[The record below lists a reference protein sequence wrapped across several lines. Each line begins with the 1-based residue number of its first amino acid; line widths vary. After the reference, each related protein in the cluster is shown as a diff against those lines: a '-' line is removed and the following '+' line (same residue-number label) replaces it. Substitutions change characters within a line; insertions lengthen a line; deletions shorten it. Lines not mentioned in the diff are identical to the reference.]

1 MISSFTAVLDHG
13 ATDPRVGDVVIRR
26 QLASSAALR
35 TRLDEF
41 GGVILGDEVGAGKT
55 FVTFALLAEAL
66 SRSPH
71 QGAIVFV
78 PTDLLKTKWCRQ
90 LRDYLLA
97 AMHDKPFAHELV
109 CRITPIDRS
118 LHDDGSFEPANRGRR
133 VTKNAI
139 VVARHSIYSYR
150 TSEDDQ
156 AACVHAALGKL
167 AEGKGKQRKAVL
179 RRLGLD
185 PSTPAGR
192 GTWARPTRLT
202 VEALQP
208 MRPVLRRYAAGERDL
223 SEPMLDAVQRIR
235 RRVGRNN
242 LPDAALVVIDEAHNL
257 KSTTSSIY
265 GSLLDV
271 LDQRF
276 DALLFLTATPFQ
288 LGRFEL
294 LHIVSFFQASRR
306 HTGNEAEFAR
316 RRDELA
322 DAMDFYVEALD
333 RFGDTWRDLD
343 APRVASA
350 RRLIAGDT
358 NDDDPLVIDTAEA
371 FSRVAAAK
379 SRLENAMRPFLVR
392 STRDR
397 DHHEHGAVDEA
408 YLTEA
413 ARIPLALV
421 DRLLVETLRETR
433 TFVSSALISA
443 CSSWQALREAAV
455 MSDEG
460 RPPSHTR
467 TVLRSLSEANLLGAH
482 PKVAQTVGECVDAVL
497 RGEKTLVFVERDETG
512 RVLRDMISRELAGR
526 APDDL
531 ASAEAQLQ
539 RLQDRTRFGWP
550 SLRENY
556 LHTLYV
562 RVFKSPPTPA
572 GLARV
577 WARPTIKDLWSHVDS
592 PGDKHDFAVEKRFW
606 EHVLFTDAV
615 NRDAGWTSRVPDRE
629 VACVERILDPDY
641 ILNGLDRQSGETGER
656 LAIPR
661 SPQRDKPRDPRMP
674 FADAYLSFRS
684 PWADSAASLA
694 ALQPADRAALVDAA
708 AGAFARS
715 HFRAEIAA
723 VEVDGD
729 PARHFQEVDRLL
741 LDARGPWPRRFA
753 ALADQARDAV
763 RTSEEDLAN
772 SRIADL
778 ISSLASDVRVQFI
791 NGNTKKET
799 RQRAIDGFNTP
810 LYPEI
815 IVTTPVL
822 AEGLDL
828 HRYCRR
834 VIHHDLPWNPA
845 RLEQRTGRIDRVGSL
860 AERLQRESDGDGP
873 GIDVWLPYVPGTY
886 DEFIHERVI
895 SRRREFRCL
904 LGNRPEWKGDGELGE
919 DEEGLP
925 VAEELVDRLQVHLGP
940 E

>member
-1 MISSFTAVLDHG
+1 MISSFTEVLDHQ
-13 ATDPRVGDVVIRR
+13 ATDPGISEQVIHR
-26 QLASSAALR
+26 QLATADALR
-35 TRLDEF
+35 ARLDEF

-55 FVTFALLAEAL
+55 YVTFALLAEVL
-66 SRSPH
+66 SRCPR
-71 QGAIVFV
+71 QGAVVFV

-90 LRDYLLA
+90 LRDYLLS
-97 AMHDKPFAHELV
+97 AMHDKRLARKLV
-109 CRITPIDRS
+109 SRITPVDRS
-118 LHDDGSFEPANRGRR
+118 FHDDGSLVSSNRGRR
-133 VTKNAI
+133 AARNAI
-139 VVARHSIYSYR
+139 VIAQHSVYSYR
-150 TSEDDQ
+150 TSEYDQ
-156 AACVHAALGKL
+156 AACVHAALDKL
-167 AEGKGKQRKAVL
+167 PEGKGKQRKAVL
-179 RRLGLD
+179 RRFGLD
-185 PSTPAGR
+185 PSMPGDR
-192 GTWARPTRLT
+192 GSWARPTRLT
-202 VEALQP
+202 IGALQP
-208 MRPVLRRYAAGERDL
+208 MRLVLRRYADGERDL
-223 SEPMLDAVQRIR
+223 GEAMLDAVQQIR
-235 RRVGRNN
+235 RRVGRKS

-257 KSTTSSIY
+257 KSATSSIY

-306 HTGNEAEFAR
+306 HTGNEVAFAR
-316 RRDELA
+316 RREELG
-322 DAMDFYVEALD
+322 DAMDSYIEALD

-343 APRVASA
+343 EPRVASA
-350 RRLIAGDT
+350 RRVIADHTHG
-358 NDDDPLVIDTAEA
+358 DDPLVVETAGA
-371 FSRVAAAK
+371 FSRVEAAK
-379 SRLENAMRPFLVR
+379 TRLEEAMRPFLVR

-397 DHHEHGAVDEA
+397 DHHEHGAVAGE
-408 YLTEA
+408 YLSEA

-443 CSSWQALREAAV
+443 CSSWQALDEAAV

-467 TVLRSLSEANLLGAH
+467 TLLRGLGEADLLGEH
-482 PKVAQTVGECVDAVL
+482 PKVAQTVGECVEAVI
-497 RGEKTLVFVERDETG
+497 RGEKTLVFVERYQTG
-512 RVLRDMISRELAGR
+512 RVLRDLISQELEER
-526 APDDL
+526 VPNEL

-562 RVFKSPPTPA
+562 RMFKKPPTR
-572 GLARV
+572 GRLKRV
-577 WARPTIKDLWSHVDS
+577 WSQPTTKDLWSRVDP
-592 PGDKHDFAVEKRFW
+592 PGEKHDFAVEKRFW
-606 EHVLFTDAV
+606 EHVLFADAV
-615 NRDAGWTSRVPDRE
+615 SRTSGWESRITQCE
-629 VACVERILDPDY
+629 SACVDRILDPEY
-641 ILNGLDRQSGETGER
+641 ILNGLDLQSGDTGER
-656 LAIPR
+656 IAIAD
-661 SPQRDKPRDPRMP
+661 SPQRDKTREPRMP
-674 FADAYLSFRS
+674 FAVAFLNFRS
-684 PWADSAASLA
+684 PWADSAKFLA
-694 ALQPADRAALVDAA
+694 DLDPDDRAAFVDAA

-729 PARHFQEVDRLL
+729 PGRHFQAVDRLL
-741 LDARGPWPRRFA
+741 CDPNGPWPRRFA

-763 RTSEEDLAN
+763 RTSEGDLAA

-791 NGNTKKET
+791 NGGTKKET
-799 RQRAIDGFNTP
+799 RQRAVDGFNTP

-845 RLEQRTGRIDRVGSL
+845 KLEQRTGRIDRVGSL
-860 AERLQRESDGDGP
+860 AERLQGEAVGDGP

-895 SRRREFRCL
+895 ARRREFRCL

-919 DEEGLP
+919 NEQGLP
-925 VAEELVDRLQVHLGP
+925 VVDELVDRLQVRLGP